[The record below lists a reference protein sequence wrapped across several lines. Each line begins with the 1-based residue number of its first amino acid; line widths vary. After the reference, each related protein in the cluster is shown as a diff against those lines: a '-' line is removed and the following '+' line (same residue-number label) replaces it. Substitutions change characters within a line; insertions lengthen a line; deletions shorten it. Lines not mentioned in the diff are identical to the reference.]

1 MKKGIYSLHD
11 RLNGFMS
18 ISFDDKD
25 ELAVRGFIH
34 AIKCAPKDSF
44 FFTSPEDYSLYKI
57 GEFDTD
63 SGQITPLSPPLFL
76 TRGEKN
82 ED

>member
-1 MKKGIYSLHD
+1 MIKGVYGLQD

-18 ISFDDKD
+18 ITLDNKD
-25 ELAVRGFIH
+25 ELAMRGFMH

-44 FFTSPEDYSLYKI
+44 FYTNPDDYSLYKI
-57 GEFDTD
+57 ADFDTD
-63 SGQITPLSPPLFL
+63 SGQITPLSPPVFL
-76 TRGEKN
+76 MRGEKV